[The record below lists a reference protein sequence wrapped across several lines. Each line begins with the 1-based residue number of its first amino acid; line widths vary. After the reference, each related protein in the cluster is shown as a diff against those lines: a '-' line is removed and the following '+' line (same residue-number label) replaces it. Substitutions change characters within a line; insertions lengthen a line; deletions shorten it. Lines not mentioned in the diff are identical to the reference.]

1 MFQYSNSNLQ
11 NITVQYCF
19 PDNNMSC
26 KKDIQSGPG
35 NVLVLVF
42 LSCISVGTVILNLL
56 VIISISLFKQLH
68 TPTNLLILSLA
79 AADLLVGMFVMPVN
93 IVQMRDSC
101 WYFGKMSCSVFQA
114 INSVSVSSSLCS
126 LTFITVDR
134 YIAVCDPLLYSTR
147 VTFYKTVLLVILAWS
162 FCLLYVI
169 IFLYFNDLLLPSQI
183 STNCYG
189 ECMMVIKKSWM
200 IVDLVIFFLTPCST
214 ILVLYSIIFSV
225 ARHQARAV
233 TTVKKGF
240 SKKRGLKISNSS
252 ESKAAKK
259 IGVVIFVYLACYI
272 PSVLAES
279 VTTLSVLWIL
289 FAWLAYLNSS
299 FNPIMYAIFYPW
311 FRTSVKFI
319 VTCRIFEFSSSICNL
334 FPTNV

>member
-1 MFQYSNSNLQ
+1 MDIIEFQQ

-42 LSCISVGTVILNLL
+42 LSCISVCTVILNLL

-272 PSVLAES
+272 PFYISS
-279 VTTLSVLWIL
+279 LSVESLTSWSIVWTV
-289 FAWLAYLNSS
+289 FGWLVYMNSAI
-299 FNPIMYAIFYPW
+299 NPLTYAMLYPW
-311 FRTSVKFI
+311 FRASVKFI
-319 VTCRIFEFSSSICNL
+319 VTCRIFESARLNL
-334 FPTNV
+334 FPENA